1 MTDIIDDAQKLIELM
16 DADALAKIQKAANEM
31 PVGTQGDCEL
41 CGNWSGRLVE
51 AVCAPCRDK
60 YGLK

>member
-1 MTDIIDDAQKLIELM
+1 MTDILDEADGLIELQKELS
-16 DADALAKIQKAANEM
+16 LAAAQKAANSM
-31 PVGTQGDCEL
+31 PEGTQGDCEL

-60 YGLK
+60 YKLG